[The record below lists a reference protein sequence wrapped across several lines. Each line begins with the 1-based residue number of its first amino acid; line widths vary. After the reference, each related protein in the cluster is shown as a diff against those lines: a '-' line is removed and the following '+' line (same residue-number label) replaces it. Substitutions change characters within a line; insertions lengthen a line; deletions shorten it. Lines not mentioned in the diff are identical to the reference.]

1 MSKKGLGRGL
11 DALIPQQLSTS
22 DSDAISS
29 IDLRD
34 LRPNPYQPRR
44 IFNEE
49 KLEELAESIRVHG
62 IIQPLIVRR
71 SAVKGFDI
79 VAGERRYRAAQ
90 IAGLAVV
97 PAVVREFTDVEL
109 MEIAIIENLQREDL
123 NPIETA
129 EAYANLIER
138 CGLTQEQL
146 SKRVGQSRS
155 HVANMLRL
163 LQLPDEIRGIVSRGT
178 LSMGHARTLLAVED
192 KNRLI
197 DLAKRSILEDWSVR
211 KLESVIYEKP
221 KNVSRETNRPQR
233 DKYQFKQY
241 EDRFRAF
248 LGTAVRIQQGKNRG
262 KIEIEYFS
270 KEDLERI
277 LNLLVSKA
285 EQDGA

>member
-1 MSKKGLGRGL
+1 MNKKGLGRGL

-34 LRPNPYQPRR
+34 LRPNPYQPRSV
-44 IFNEE
+44 FNEE
-49 KLEELAESIRVHG
+49 KLEELAQSIREHG

-71 SAVKGFDI
+71 SAVKGYDI
-79 VAGERRYRAAQ
+79 VAGERRFRAAQ
-90 IAGLAVV
+90 LAGLSVV
-97 PAVVREFTDVEL
+97 PAVVRDFADVEL

-163 LQLPDEIRGIVSRGT
+163 LQLPDEVRGIVSRGT

-192 KNRLI
+192 KIRLI

-211 KLESVIYEKP
+211 KLESIIYEKP
-221 KNVSRETNRPQR
+221 KNVSRETIHPQY

-248 LGTAVRIQQGKNRG
+248 LGTAVRIQQGKKSG

-270 KEDLERI
+270 KDDLERI